1 MDVSSPTNQ
10 LNSKLNICFFEQDID
25 PDKQDSGDN
34 DEKEVSGL
42 LYLREPK

>member
-1 MDVSSPTNQ
+1 MTLLVKSDTN
-10 LNSKLNICFFEQDID
+10 NKHVFFCQQDID

-42 LYLREPK
+42 IY